1 MGPIPTLTAEV
12 AHASFPDGCLAMH
25 LRDVFYGLYRNH
37 EFADLFAVR
46 GQPAL
51 LPWRLALISVLQF
64 VEDLSDRAAADAVR
78 RCIDWKYAL
87 GLELTDPG
95 FHSSVLSEFRSRL
108 IDGAAE
114 ERLLNRVLAHLRA
127 QGLVHER
134 GQQRTDSTH
143 VLAAIR
149 TLNRVEVVAETL
161 RHALESLAVAA
172 PAWLCRQIPPDWWE
186 RYSTRVED
194 YALPKDPNLRQALI
208 ETIGADGRQLL
219 RALYAPSAP
228 SWLRELPAVEV
239 LRQVWVQQY
248 YATDATGSSWRAA
261 EDLPPASMLIQSP
274 YDVEARY
281 ATKRQTHWVGYKVHV
296 TETCDAELPRV
307 ITQITTAVAPA
318 SDGAAVDPIHAALA
332 QRQVLPAQHLVDQGY
347 VDAAALVTSQHEY
360 GVDLVGR
367 VGRDTSWQAQA
378 GVGLG
383 LEHFTIDWAAQQVT
397 CPQGQISQGWRETTN
412 EYGTAVIRVHFRD
425 QDCRGCPVQ
434 AQCTT
439 SRERGRRLTLRP
451 QEQQAALQAARA
463 RQETAEFKAQY
474 ALRAGVEGTLSQGV
488 RAFGLRRSRYI
499 GQAKTH
505 LQHVLTAV
513 ALTVARVYAWWRGV
527 PRAGTRVSQ
536 FAKLAPPGALQNQ
549 VGCA

>member
-1 MGPIPTLTAEV
+1 MVDEWQPMGPIPALTAEV
-12 AHASFPDGCLAMH
+12 AHASFPAGCLAMH

-95 FHSSVLSEFRSRL
+95 FHSSVLSEFRTRL

-114 ERLLNRVLAHLRA
+114 ERLLNRVLAHLRER
-127 QGLVHER
+127 GLVPER

-149 TLNRVEVVAETL
+149 TLNRLEVVAETL

-172 PAWLCRQIPPDWWE
+172 PTWLCSQIAPDWWE

-194 YALPKDPNLRQALI
+194 YALPKDPALRQALG

-219 RALYAPSAP
+219 RALAAPSAP
-228 SWLRELPAVEV
+228 AWLRELPAVGV
-239 LRQVWVQQY
+239 LRRVWVQQY
-248 YATDATGSSWRAA
+248 YATAATGSYWRTAA
-261 EDLPPASMLIQSP
+261 DLPPASVLIQSP

-307 ITQITTAVAPA
+307 ITQITTAAAPA
-318 SDGAAVDPIHAALA
+318 SDGGAVEPIHAALA
-332 QRQVLPAQHLVDQGY
+332 QRQMLPAQHLVDQGY
-347 VDAAALVTSQHEY
+347 VDAAALVTSQRAY

-378 GVGLG
+378 GLG

-397 CPQGQISQGWRETTN
+397 CPQGQTSQGWRATTN

-439 SRERGRRLTLRP
+439 SRERAGASRCARRSSRRPCRRRGCARRRGSSRRSMRCGQAWKGRCRKGCAGLGCGAVAISGRR
-451 QEQQAALQAARA
+451 
-463 RQETAEFKAQY
+463 
-474 ALRAGVEGTLSQGV
+474 
-488 RAFGLRRSRYI
+488 RRTCS
-499 GQAKTH
+499 T
-505 LQHVLTAV
+505 
-513 ALTVARVYAWWRGV
+513 
-527 PRAGTRVSQ
+527 
-536 FAKLAPPGALQNQ
+536 
-549 VGCA
+549 C